1 VDSTTII
8 GIGCVLITA
17 LNLWVLYVKS
27 KSDAELK
34 SLGSALAMVV
44 NKQTEHDNKFVTDQR
59 VRDIVKDEIRPLK
72 DEITQM
78 NSSVRK
84 IVDSVTAL
92 TTELKVSN
100 AIRDYEK
107 TNKKEVI

>member
-1 VDSTTII
+1 MT
-8 GIGCVLITA
+8 C
-17 LNLWVLYVKS
+17 LNLWILYSKT
-27 KSDAELK
+27 KSDTALK
-34 SLGSALAMVV
+34 SLDSALAKVV

-72 DEITQM
+72 EEVTQM
-78 NSSVRK
+78 SINVSK
-84 IVDSVTAL
+84 IMESIADL

-107 TNKKEVI
+107 SKK

>member
-1 VDSTTII
+1 VESITII
-8 GIGCVLITA
+8 SIGCVLITC
-17 LNLWVLYVKS
+17 LNLWILYAKT
-27 KSDAELK
+27 KADTALK
-34 SLGSALAMVV
+34 TLNFALGKVV

-72 DEITQM
+72 EEVTQM
-78 NSSVRK
+78 SINVSK
-84 IVDSVTAL
+84 IMESISDL

-107 TNKKEVI
+107 SKK